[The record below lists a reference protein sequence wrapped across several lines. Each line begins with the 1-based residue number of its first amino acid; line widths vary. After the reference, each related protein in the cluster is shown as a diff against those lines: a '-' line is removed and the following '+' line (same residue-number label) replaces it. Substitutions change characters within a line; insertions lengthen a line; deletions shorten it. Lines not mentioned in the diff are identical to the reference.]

1 MLTIEEIENELMNN
15 FQFLKLRNRN
25 LAKECEWMKKKII
38 LSIAFLISLLPML
51 FNQYGGLKGVQEI
64 TGLINLLNPIGIVS
78 VILFVLGVWFP
89 FKKRVVSKSL
99 GALGVI
105 GIVVSEIYKFLTW
118 HTLTVTGEVSL
129 QNSIRLAFP
138 ELYIGLTISLASK
151 LGIRTTSSLQS

>member
-1 MLTIEEIENELMNN
+1 
-15 FQFLKLRNRN
+15 
-25 LAKECEWMKKKII
+25 MKKKII

-89 FKKRVVSKSL
+89 VKKRVVSKSL

-129 QNSIRLAFP
+129 QNSIPRV
-138 ELYIGLTISLASK
+138 LYRIDHFFGNGDCLFCD
-151 LGIRTTSSLQS
+151 

>member
-1 MLTIEEIENELMNN
+1 M
-15 FQFLKLRNRN
+15 R
-25 LAKECEWMKKKII
+25 KKII

-64 TGLINLLNPIGIVS
+64 TGLINLINPIGIVS

-105 GIVVSEIYKFLTW
+105 GIVVSEIYKFLIW

-138 ELYIGLTISLASK
+138 EFYIGLTISLVMVIAYFVIDK
-151 LGIRTTSSLQS
+151 